1 MKYEIPSPLKPVSD
15 LIEWLPDLASVAQ
28 RVYDEWDQNDG
39 FDVELGEGGICQD
52 IAAAM
57 ADRLVS
63 AGFDDVLTVSAS
75 VGENHVFLVALL
87 ADGVYQIDISP
98 YHYETGGGF
107 VWRKVPG
114 VKFFPDMVAFMK
126 VDSVITP
133 DEFVARYA
141 ES

>member
-1 MKYEIPSPLKPVSD
+1 MKYEIPSPLKPVTD
-15 LIEWLPDLASVAQ
+15 LIGLLPDLASVAQ
-28 RVYDEWDQNDG
+28 RVYDEWDQVDG

-98 YHYETGGGF
+98 YHYEAGSGY
-107 VWRKVPG
+107 VWKKVPD
-114 VKFFPDMVAFMK
+114 VKFSPDMVAFMK

-133 DEFVARYA
+133 DEFVDRYA